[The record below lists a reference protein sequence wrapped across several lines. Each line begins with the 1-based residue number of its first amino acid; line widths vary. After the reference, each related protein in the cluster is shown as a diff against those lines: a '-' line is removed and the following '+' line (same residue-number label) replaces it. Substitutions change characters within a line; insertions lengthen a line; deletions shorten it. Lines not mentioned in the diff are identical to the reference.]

1 MKYTQREYPK
11 TLAEEDLP
19 SLLEKLSG
27 DEKYLYCTIEWKS
40 YIEDDLYDEEEKE
53 VVIQLTDELSFEDEI
68 FYTCKRGI
76 EEIKELVSIKN
87 SKQDF
92 FIDRIK
98 KFTKNLE

>member
-1 MKYTQREYPK
+1 MKYTQKEYDK
-11 TLAEEDLP
+11 TMAEEDLP

-40 YIEDDLYDEEEKE
+40 YIEDDLFDEKEKE

-92 FIDRIK
+92 FIDSIK